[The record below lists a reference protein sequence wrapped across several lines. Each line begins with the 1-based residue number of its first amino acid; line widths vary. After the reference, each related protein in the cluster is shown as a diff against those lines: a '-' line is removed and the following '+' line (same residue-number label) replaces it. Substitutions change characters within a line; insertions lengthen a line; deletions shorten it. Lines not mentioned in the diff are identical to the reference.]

1 MSKSNEPKKKE
12 DYQKILRILLI
23 VNSILLVIHILF
35 ILCLPNVVPLRWN
48 NEGSVELYGSKWLY
62 FILDVLPFITIW
74 LFYLP
79 GKSNSKPTYIFTPAW
94 RYFCVSFNILMTLA
108 TWIPEYLVFTKTES
122 LPTAIAKSQGGL
134 MLLIGIMFLFL
145 GNFLPQVSHNHSFGV
160 KTPWTKDDKLNWKK
174 TNHLFSVFIMIIGM
188 VCIIASLFYSSWIRL
203 LGIIGLGLTLMLY
216 GYSFYLFYKKQ

>member
-48 NEGSVELYGSKWLY
+48 NAGSVELYGSKWLY

-145 GNFLPQVSHNHSFGV
+145 GISCHKYRIIIPLALRHLGR
-160 KTPWTKDDKLNWKK
+160 KDDKLNGKK
-174 TNHLFSVFIMIIGM
+174 QITFLVSLYDYRDGM
-188 VCIIASLFYSSWIRL
+188 Y
-203 LGIIGLGLTLMLY
+203 
-216 GYSFYLFYKKQ
+216 YSFIVL